1 MFTFILDTLK
11 DQGRGIHAY
20 RSAAKALFE
29 KAAESP
35 DNAAA
40 FYILAT
46 SADTFVDRHERM
58 PMSAHELEDAYNA
71 FQADITALQAAHD
84 SDDTKAI
91 LATLNRI
98 ANARARNTAD

>member
-1 MFTFILDTLK
+1 MFTFILETLK

-20 RSAAKALFE
+20 RSAAKSLFE

-58 PMSAHELEDAYNA
+58 PMSAHELEQTFDA
-71 FQADITALQAAHD
+71 FQADIMALQSAHD
-84 SDDTKAI
+84 SDDAQAI

-98 ANARARNTAD
+98 ANARAVADV